1 MFSAADGNGENDIMN
16 KEEKIV
22 ELIADKNF
30 AETLFSLDS
39 EEEVVDLFAR
49 HDVSLTIEDVRS
61 IQAALSQD
69 INSSEELDEE
79 GLENIAGGAS
89 IKFDSDKLKQI
100 IKIRDPATLPGYSDS
115 LRQRMTTTK
124 RW

>member
-39 EEEVVDLFAR
+39 EEEVVDLFGR

-100 IKIRDPATLPGYSDS
+100 IKISDPATLPGYSDS

>member
-16 KEEKIV
+16 KEEKIL

-30 AETLFSLDS
+30 TETLFSLDS
-39 EEEVVDLFAR
+39 EEAVMDLFAR
-49 HDVSLTIEDVRS
+49 HDVSLTVEDIRS

-69 INSSEELDEE
+69 INNSEELDEE
-79 GLENIAGGAS
+79 GLENIAGGAY
-89 IKFDSDKLKQI
+89 LKIDPEQLKKI
-100 IKIRDPATLPGYSDS
+100 IKISDPPFLPGHTG
-115 LRQRMTTTK
+115 LTK